1 MKNISIVSILLLSI
15 FSIFIGCEYDK
26 DDVYF
31 VDVPK
36 PEEKGITFNLV
47 NLPSGATIYIYQK
60 TNLIY
65 DLNLPDGNILKQK
78 FTLGGK
84 EFLSVGGYIV
94 LDAKDYDKR
103 TVEKLTLDV
112 EVASGS
118 ESIAG
123 KLGLENYVGTFEYE
137 IVFIPDAKLNLQNI
151 THHKNK
157 DDYFEL
163 TWSKPELEQYT
174 VEKYRITY
182 YHDRTEYVEEITNP
196 DQTVFIDTRAVFGYL
211 HYRIETFFKESYRE
225 TWVDNYTTSI
235 EFPKYSVKFEY
246 TGINS
251 GKISWPKNEYKSKY
265 AFARGYYGDIIYE
278 GTNNY
283 FEIDDL
289 ADFSTK
295 HGVGVFPLSYSG
307 EWVEL
312 YVLPVSTNTVNRNM
326 PIHYDELHSQS
337 LITRDKTY
345 ENYIVFT
352 DTSKDILFIKNN
364 DEIWSYNSKTLEM
377 INNKEMLNT
386 IPTSWNIHAF
396 CSEKTSKIF
405 IANYDWIDL
414 ISYDLKS
421 HEKIQFESTEALNYQ
436 YAYLGTNDIVF
447 VCPKIIVVADE
458 SDIKSMLY
466 AYDLNSRN
474 LISSLSLENK
484 WDNIVVSRD
493 GEYICVYNNVR
504 ALVYKFSD
512 NVFSLL
518 YTEEFPSY
526 GLGSYDSKSIC
537 FNERISNQLIV
548 TISPGMYNN
557 EMYAIN
563 VENGTKSQKKRY
575 SYRCSD
581 PYTGNIV
588 GGYGISTIFDTTLNN
603 ERLSLKN
610 SNTDYLINNLF
621 LKSGW
626 GDQKNLYY
634 LDITNYLKK

>member
-1 MKNISIVSILLLSI
+1 MKNINIISILLLI
-15 FSIFIGCEYDK
+15 FSVFTGCEYDK
-26 DDVYF
+26 NDIYI
-31 VDVPK
+31 VDIQK
-36 PEEKGITFNLV
+36 PVEKRITFNLAD
-47 NLPSGATIYIYQK
+47 LPSGTTIYIYQK
-60 TNLIY
+60 TNLMY
-65 DLNLPDGNILKQK
+65 DLNLPEGDILKRK
-78 FTLGGK
+78 LTLGGR
-84 EFLSVGGYIV
+84 ELLSTDGYIV
-94 LDAKDYDKR
+94 LDPKDYNSR

-112 EVASGS
+112 EVNSGS

-123 KLGLENYVGTFEYE
+123 KLGLENYIGTFEYE
-137 IVFIPDAKLNLQNI
+137 IVFIPDAVLGLQNI
-151 THHKNK
+151 AHHKNK

-163 TWSKPELEQYT
+163 TWSKPQLAQYT

-182 YHDRTEYVEEITNP
+182 YHDRTEYIEEILNP
-196 DQTVFIDTRAVFGYL
+196 DQTVFVDTRAVFGYL
-211 HYRIETFFKESYRE
+211 HYRIETFFKESYRQP
-225 TWVDNYTTSI
+225 WVDNYTTSI

-251 GKISWPKNEYKSKY
+251 GRISWPKNEYKSKY

-283 FEIDDL
+283 FEIEDL

-295 HGVGVFPLSYSG
+295 HGVGIFPISYAG

-312 YVLPVSTNTVNRNM
+312 YVLPMSANTVNRDM

-337 LITRDKTY
+337 LITRSSDY
-345 ENYIVFT
+345 ENFIAFI
-352 DTSKDILFIKNN
+352 DTTKDILFIKNQ
-364 DEIWSYNSKTLEM
+364 DELWSYNSNTLEA
-377 INNKEMLNT
+377 IDNRYLPNT
-386 IPTSWNIHAF
+386 MTTNWNVHGF
-396 CSEKTSKIF
+396 CSEKSSTIF
-405 IANYDWIDL
+405 IPNYDCIDL
-414 ISYDLKS
+414 ISYDLKN

-447 VCPKIIVVADE
+447 IYSKESPK
-458 SDIKSMLY
+458 LY
-466 AYDLNSRN
+466 AYDLNSRK
-474 LISSLSLENK
+474 LISSLSL
-484 WDNIVVSRD
+484 DNMWGNVVVSRD
-493 GEYICVYNNVR
+493 GKYVCLYNDIR
-504 ALVYKFSD
+504 AVVYKFSD

-537 FNERISNQLIV
+537 FNEKISNQLIV
-548 TISPGMYNN
+548 TYSPGTYSN
-557 EMYAIN
+557 EMYTVDI
-563 VENGTKSQKKRY
+563 ENNSKSEKKRY

-588 GGYGISTIFDTTLNN
+588 ATYGATCTVFDTTLTK

-610 SNTDYLINNLF
+610 SETDYLINNLF

-626 GDQKNLYY
+626 GNQKNLYY

>member
-1 MKNISIVSILLLSI
+1 MKNINIISILLLI
-15 FSIFIGCEYDK
+15 FSIFTGCEYDK
-26 DDVYF
+26 NDIYI
-31 VDVPK
+31 VDIQK
-36 PEEKGITFNLV
+36 PVEKRITFNLAD
-47 NLPSGATIYIYQK
+47 LPSGTTIYIYQK
-60 TNLIY
+60 TNLMY
-65 DLNLPDGNILKQK
+65 DLNLPEGDILKRK
-78 FTLGGK
+78 LTLGGR
-84 EFLSVGGYIV
+84 ELLSTDGYIV
-94 LDAKDYDKR
+94 LDPKDYNSR

-112 EVASGS
+112 EVNSGS

-123 KLGLENYVGTFEYE
+123 KLGLENYIGTFEYE
-137 IVFIPDAKLNLQNI
+137 IVFIPDAVLGLQNI
-151 THHKNK
+151 AHHKNK

-163 TWSKPELEQYT
+163 TWSKPQLAQYT

-182 YHDRTEYVEEITNP
+182 YHDRTEYIEEILNP
-196 DQTVFIDTRAVFGYL
+196 DQTVFVDTRAVFGYL
-211 HYRIETFFKESYRE
+211 HYRIETFFKESYRQP
-225 TWVDNYTTSI
+225 WVDNYTTSI

-251 GKISWPKNEYKSKY
+251 GRISWPKNEYKSKY

-283 FEIDDL
+283 FEIEDL

-295 HGVGVFPLSYSG
+295 HGVGIFPISYAG

-312 YVLPVSTNTVNRNM
+312 YVLPMSANTVNRDM

-337 LITRDKTY
+337 LITRSSDY
-345 ENYIVFT
+345 ENYIAFI
-352 DTSKDILFIKNN
+352 DTTKDILFIKNQ
-364 DEIWSYNSKTLEM
+364 DELWSYNSNTLEA
-377 INNKEMLNT
+377 IDNRYLPNT
-386 IPTSWNIHAF
+386 MTTNWNVHGF
-396 CSEKTSKIF
+396 CSEKSSTIF
-405 IANYDWIDL
+405 IPNYDCIDL
-414 ISYDLKS
+414 ISYDLKN

-447 VCPKIIVVADE
+447 IYSKESPK
-458 SDIKSMLY
+458 LY
-466 AYDLNSRN
+466 AYDLNSRK
-474 LISSLSLENK
+474 LISSLSL
-484 WDNIVVSRD
+484 DNMWGNVVVSRD
-493 GEYICVYNNVR
+493 GKYVCLYNDIR
-504 ALVYKFSD
+504 AVVYKFSD

-537 FNERISNQLIV
+537 FNEKISNQLIV
-548 TISPGMYNN
+548 TYSPGTYSN
-557 EMYAIN
+557 EMYTVDI
-563 VENGTKSQKKRY
+563 ENNSKSEKKRY

-588 GGYGISTIFDTTLNN
+588 ATYGATCTVFDTTLTK

-610 SNTDYLINNLF
+610 SETDYLINNLF

-626 GDQKNLYY
+626 GNQKNLYY